1 MSAATNALDDT
12 VEESLRPQP
21 RTRAR
26 LRWDHIFLIA
36 PMVLLSAIVFDIPL
50 LNTALWSVSDPKSGA
65 LTDRYF
71 GEFLESRAY
80 MRIIWRTLIISL
92 KVTAITIVLGYP
104 LAYWTTRLAPRW
116 RVLVLGLVVM
126 TFWVSILVRTYA
138 WIVILGNAGLVNR
151 TLQWAGLSDRPIEF
165 LYNELGILIGMA
177 NVLLPFLILPL
188 YAAMMRIDLRLMQV
202 AETLGASRLRI
213 FWQVFFPAHSSNL
226 GCLGHSGFYPEPR
239 LLHYARGIGRGSSS
253 VDRQHDG
260 PVDQSLCQMGN
271 CGCCFR
277 CLDGGDPVAVR
288 HLPEAAGATPM
299 TSRNPISNLGSEFLP
314 VRSCCFWCCRC

>member
-1 MSAATNALDDT
+1 MSAAAGALGDT
-12 VEESLRPQP
+12 GKERVGQQP

-26 LRWDHIFLIA
+26 LRWDLIVLIA
-36 PMVLLSAIVFDIPL
+36 PMALLSAIVFDIPL

-71 GEFLESRAY
+71 IEFMESRAY
-80 MRIIWRTLIISL
+80 TRIIWRTLVISL
-92 KVTAITIVLGYP
+92 EVTVITIVLGYP

-116 RVLVLGLVVM
+116 RLLVLGLVVM

-138 WIVILGNAGLVNR
+138 WIVILGNGGLVNR

-188 YAAMMRIDLRLMQV
+188 YAAMMRIDPRLLQV

-213 FWQVFFPAHSSNL
+213 FWQVFFPLTVPTLAASAILVFILSL
-226 GCLGHSGFYPEPR
+226 GFYITPAVLGGGRVPLIANMMD
-239 LLHYARGIGRGSSS
+239 LLINRFARWEIAAVVSVVLMAVTLSLYAVYQWLR
-253 VDRQHDG
+253 
-260 PVDQSLCQMGN
+260 
-271 CGCCFR
+271 
-277 CLDGGDPVAVR
+277 
-288 HLPEAAGATPM
+288 E
-299 TSRNPISNLGSEFLP
+299 RNP
-314 VRSCCFWCCRC
+314 